1 MVLRNHDG
9 RRNKKYSESAPKEV
23 FWPKLE
29 SLKISHWNN
38 VIIVC
43 SPDDVPDE
51 KDSRPLMHEVGDMR
65 PKVVFQLDQRDRP

>member
-1 MVLRNHDG
+1 VILQNHDD
-9 RRNKKYSESAPKEV
+9 RCNKKYFKSMPKEV

-43 SPDDVPDE
+43 NPDDVLDE
-51 KDSRPLMHEVGDMR
+51 QDSRPLMHEVGDMF